1 MKLSPLAIYVVGI
14 CIVFAAVMVSL
25 SIFLPNIEEAKNFN
39 TRANEYIEQAEKQPL
54 ANKKVEQ
61 AIADVT
67 KMGEDWQKVVAVK
80 TPPSSLPNG
89 INLAVNRW
97 QLTNDSV
104 QFRNSMQ
111 RAVNSQ
117 LKRGGVRVIA
127 GPAIPSP
134 PGNASQII
142 EYYNYPSIKF
152 PVLIFDLGQVTVQG
166 SYSQIMQNVQSWSNM
181 PNYLAVADGLQL
193 SGTTPTM
200 TGRYNVTMVAY
211 IRGDKIAGPVPETGS
226 AGGTG
231 AGGNAP
237 PTGGGIVGGNKADN
251 TRRGGR

>member
-104 QFRNSMQ
+104 QSHCGASDPFASR
-111 RAVNSQ
+111 
-117 LKRGGVRVIA
+117 KRFSNHRV
-127 GPAIPSP
+127 
-134 PGNASQII
+134 
-142 EYYNYPSIKF
+142 
-152 PVLIFDLGQVTVQG
+152 
-166 SYSQIMQNVQSWSNM
+166 
-181 PNYLAVADGLQL
+181 LQL
-193 SGTTPTM
+193 PFNQVSG
-200 TGRYNVTMVAY
+200 V
-211 IRGDKIAGPVPETGS
+211 DF
-226 AGGTG
+226 
-231 AGGNAP
+231 
-237 PTGGGIVGGNKADN
+237 
-251 TRRGGR
+251 